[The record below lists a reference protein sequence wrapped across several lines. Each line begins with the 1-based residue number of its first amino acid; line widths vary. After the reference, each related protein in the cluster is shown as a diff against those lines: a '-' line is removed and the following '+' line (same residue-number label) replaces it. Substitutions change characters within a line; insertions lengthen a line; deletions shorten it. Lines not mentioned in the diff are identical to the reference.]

1 MTTSPPAGTDAGA
14 GRRRTPVRA
23 DVLRVVGF
31 LRGAD
36 VLRVVGFV
44 RGADV
49 LRVVGFVRGADVL
62 RVVGFVRGA
71 DRLRVV
77 GFTRAADFL
86 RFVDL
91 PARAFATVSAPARP
105 PRTTARRRG
114 GNRSR

>member
-31 LRGAD
+31 
-36 VLRVVGFV
+36 V

-49 LRVVGFVRGADVL
+49 LRVVGFVRGGL

-71 DRLRVV
+71 DVLRVV